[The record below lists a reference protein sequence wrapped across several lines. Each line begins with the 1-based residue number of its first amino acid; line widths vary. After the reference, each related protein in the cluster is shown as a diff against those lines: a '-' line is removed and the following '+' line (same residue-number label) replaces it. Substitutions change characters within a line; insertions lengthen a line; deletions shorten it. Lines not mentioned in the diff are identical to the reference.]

1 MFVSTLYKIV
11 FSAFNNRLYKYKED
25 PMNGKNGALVSSREF
40 YVLGRNLDGDVV
52 VINHMGQL
60 QIQFYQA
67 EPEKKDYRAD
77 LSDIFKASSVF
88 RSWKLDDCMLA
99 VYVNEHASDEEITL
113 QVTAA
118 LRRLFDMDEDF

>member
-67 EPEKKDYRAD
+67 EPEKKGYRSD

-88 RSWKLDDCMLA
+88 RNWKLDDCMLA
-99 VYVNEHASDEEITL
+99 VYVNENASDEEITL

-118 LRRLFDMDEDF
+118 LRRLFDMDE